1 MSVVVRNLLNCATNR
16 RTPMKISKPAPLLLL
31 CALLAPALA
40 LAQVDYPDEMAQVV
54 AQYPDSTV
62 EMAMKMQ
69 QGTQVML
76 RAKDEPKKVFGFYK
90 EALGGDGWESQM
102 EMAQEEGIQGHWVK
116 GDQMMHVM
124 VTQDEGE
131 TAVMLML
138 GKQP

>member
-1 MSVVVRNLLNCATNR
+1 
-16 RTPMKISKPAPLLLL
+16 MKALQWMLPVLVLCSWVLAAPG
-31 CALLAPALA
+31 A
-40 LAQVDYPDEMAQVV
+40 AQVDYPEEMAQVV

-76 RAKDEPKKVFGFYK
+76 HTKDEPKKVFAFYK
-90 EALGGDGWESQM
+90 EALSGDGWESQM

-116 GDQMMHVM
+116 GDRMMHVM

-138 GKQP
+138 GKQQ